1 MFGVYFGKYLED
13 KGILTN
19 EQYNAIISDSKNA
32 RVKLGLLAVESG
44 YMTSDQADEVNMLQ
58 QMQDRRFGDI
68 AVEKGYLTDEQVG
81 SLLKKQGD
89 EYLLFV
95 QALVEKDIL
104 TLDGIQKELNAYK
117 KSERFTALDVEA
129 IKSGDIDKIVPVFTK
144 DSDISPMVKDYI
156 ALVARNHVR
165 FINSHFRI
173 EKVEKLNEYTGSFVA
188 AQELDGDYRLFTGF
202 CGDGAGIKEIAEAY
216 AKEEFEIV
224 DLDVLDAACEFL
236 NCNNGLYATKLSH
249 EDVALDMLPPIMKD
263 TTTTIRTE
271 GNMYRVPFYI
281 KDKKVDLII
290 CIESKW
296 NLD

>member
-13 KGILTN
+13 KGLLTN

-32 RVKLGLLAVESG
+32 KVKLGLLAVESG
-44 YMTSDQADEVNMLQ
+44 FMTEVQADEVNMLQ
-58 QMQDRRFGDI
+58 QMHDRRFGDI
-68 AVEKGYLTDEQVG
+68 AVEKGYLTEEQVG
-81 SLLKKQGD
+81 TLLKKQGD

-95 QALVEKDIL
+95 QALVEQGIMSLED
-104 TLDGIQKELNAYK
+104 IQKEMNRYK

-144 DSDISPMVKDYI
+144 DSDVLPMVKDYI

-165 FINSHFRI
+165 FINNHFRI
-173 EKVEKLNEYTGSFVA
+173 EKVEKMNEYTASFVA
-188 AQELDGDYRLFTGF
+188 AQELDGDYHLFTGF
-202 CGDGAGIKEIAEAY
+202 CGDGDGIKEIAEAF
-216 AKEEFEIV
+216 AKEEFDVV
-224 DLDVLDAACEFL
+224 DMDVLDAACEFL

-249 EDVALDMLPPIMKD
+249 EDVVLDMLPPVMKD

-281 KDKKVDLII
+281 KDKKVDLIV
-290 CIESKW
+290 CVESKW
-296 NLD
+296 SLD

>member
-1 MFGVYFGKYLED
+1 
-13 KGILTN
+13 
-19 EQYNAIISDSKNA
+19 
-32 RVKLGLLAVESG
+32 
-44 YMTSDQADEVNMLQ
+44 
-58 QMQDRRFGDI
+58 
-68 AVEKGYLTDEQVG
+68 
-81 SLLKKQGD
+81 
-89 EYLLFV
+89 
-95 QALVEKDIL
+95 LVEKDIL
-104 TLDGIQKELNAYK
+104 TLEQIQKELNCYK

-144 DSDISPMVKDYI
+144 DSDVSPMVKDYI

-165 FINSHFRI
+165 FINNHFRI
-173 EKVEKLNEYTGSFVA
+173 EKVEKLNEYTAPFVA

-216 AKEEFEIV
+216 AKEEFDTV

-249 EDVALDMLPPIMKD
+249 EDVELDMLPPVMKD
-263 TTTTIRTE
+263 STTTIRTE

-281 KDKKVDLII
+281 KDKKVDLIV

-296 NLD
+296 SLD